1 MESVIPFFTDFRY
14 LCPYILGSILT
25 GSMNLSNFGIHFP
38 ITDPT
43 WIFFLVL
50 MIILF
55 APILLGRLRI
65 PHIIGMI
72 LAGVVIGQ
80 YGFNILERDSSFEL
94 FGKVGIYYIM
104 FLAGLEMDLEN
115 LKKNMGKAF
124 VFGILTFFIPFVIGL
139 AVGIYVLNFSMGAS
153 LLLSCILASHTLV
166 AYPIVGRYG
175 MSRHPSVSISIGGTM
190 FALTV
195 ALFALAGISGMYKGE
210 LDSGSWIL
218 FGIKCV
224 AYCAFVF
231 LAFPRFARWFF
242 RTYEDNVMQ
251 YIFVL
256 SLVFLSAALAELAGL
271 EGIFGAFLAGLVL
284 NRLIP
289 HVSPLMNRT
298 EFVGNALFIP
308 YFLIGV
314 GMLINLGAL
323 FTGWNTIKVV
333 LVMVLVATLTKWL
346 AAWATQQIYR
356 MSVAA
361 RQMMF
366 GLSNAHAAGALAMVM
381 VGTKIEIEPGQFLMN
396 EDMLNGVVI
405 MILISCIISSVTT
418 EHAARSMALSEDK
431 GDMEASKT
439 KEEERMLVA
448 ISNPDTVESLV
459 NMALMMRE
467 PKSKRELLGVTV
479 AVEYDESKKQGK
491 LAEQRRNLER
501 AVRIASAVD
510 VPMKTRC
517 RLSTNI
523 VSGILH
529 TVSEMNASEIVLG
542 LHRKH
547 GLLDSFLGNFT
558 QSLLNGTHRQLMV
571 VKSLVPVNVMRRI
584 VVAVPPKAE
593 YEAGFYKWIERVARI
608 GVQLGC
614 RIHFW
619 GHTDTLPRIKGYVN
633 KFHGSARTEYSTL
646 DDWDD
651 LLLLTG
657 QVNYDH
663 LLVIVSA
670 RKGSISYQSS
680 FEELPNQIMRYF
692 SDNSLMLVYPDQ
704 LGDPQEAMTFSSPRS
719 QSENR
724 IYDQV
729 ARWAYRWFKKEEE
742 S

>member
-1 MESVIPFFTDFRY
+1 MDF
-14 LCPYILGSILT
+14 LNLGI
-25 GSMNLSNFGIHFP
+25 NFP

-72 LAGVVIGQ
+72 LAGVAIGK

-104 FLAGLEMDLEN
+104 FLAGLEMDLDN
-115 LKKNMGKAF
+115 LKKNIGRAL
-124 VFGILTFFIPFVIGL
+124 VFGALTFIIPFAIGM
-139 AVGIYVLNFSMGAS
+139 AVGMYVLNFSIGAS

-175 MSRHPSVSISIGGTM
+175 LSSKASVSISIGGTM

-195 ALFALAGISGMYKGE
+195 ALFALAGVSGMFKGE
-210 LDSGSWIL
+210 LDSSSWIL
-218 FGIKCV
+218 FMLKCIV
-224 AYCAFVF
+224 YCVFVF
-231 LAFPRFARWFF
+231 MVFPRFARWFF

-323 FTGWNTIKVV
+323 FSGWNTIKVV
-333 LVMVLVATLTKWL
+333 LVMVLVATFTKWL
-346 AAWATQQIYR
+346 AAWLTQKIYH

-381 VGTKIEIEPGQFLMN
+381 VGTKIEIAPGEFLMN

-405 MILISCIISSVTT
+405 MILISCIISSVIT
-418 EHAARSMALSEDK
+418 EHAARTMALSETND
-431 GDMEASKT
+431 DMEALKK

-448 ISNPDTVESLV
+448 ISNPETVESLV

-479 AVEYDESKKQGK
+479 AVEYDEAKKQGK

-501 AVRIASAVD
+501 AARIASAVD

-558 QSLLNGTHRQLMV
+558 QSLLNGTHRQLMI
-571 VKSLVPVNVMRRI
+571 VKSLVPANVMRRI
-584 VVAVPPKAE
+584 VVAVPPNAE
-593 YEAGFYKWIERVARI
+593 YEAGFYKWVERIARI

-614 RIHFW
+614 RVHFW
-619 GHTDTLPRIKGYVN
+619 GHTDTLPRIKGFIH
-633 KFHGSARTEYSTL
+633 KFYDGVRTEYTVL
-646 DDWDD
+646 DDWND

-657 QVNYDH
+657 HINYDH

-680 FEELPNQIMRYF
+680 FEELPNQITRYF

-704 LGDPQEAMTFSSPRS
+704 LGDPLDGMTFSSPRS

-724 IYDQV
+724 IYDNV
-729 ARWAYRWFKKEEE
+729 SKWVYRWFKKGEEV
-742 S
+742 

>member
-1 MESVIPFFTDFRY
+1 MDF
-14 LCPYILGSILT
+14 LNLGV
-25 GSMNLSNFGIHFP
+25 NFP

-72 LAGVVIGQ
+72 LAGVAIGK

-115 LKKNMGKAF
+115 LKKNIGRAL
-124 VFGILTFFIPFVIGL
+124 VFGALTFIIPFAIGM
-139 AVGIYVLNFSMGAS
+139 AVGMYVLNFSIGAS

-175 MSRHPSVSISIGGTM
+175 LSSKASVSISIGGTM

-195 ALFALAGISGMYKGE
+195 ALFALAGVSGMFKGE
-210 LDSGSWIL
+210 LDSSSWIL
-218 FGIKCV
+218 FMLKCIV
-224 AYCAFVF
+224 YCVFVF
-231 LAFPRFARWFF
+231 MVFPRFARWFF

-323 FTGWNTIKVV
+323 FSGWNTIKVV
-333 LVMVLVATLTKWL
+333 LVMVLVATFTKWL
-346 AAWATQQIYR
+346 AAWLTQKIYH

-381 VGTKIEIEPGQFLMN
+381 VGTKIEIAPGEFLMN

-405 MILISCIISSVTT
+405 MILISCIISSVIT
-418 EHAARSMALSEDK
+418 EHAARTMALSETND
-431 GDMEASKT
+431 DMEALKK

-448 ISNPDTVESLV
+448 ISNPETVESLV

-479 AVEYDESKKQGK
+479 AVEYDEAKKQGK

-501 AVRIASAVD
+501 AARIASAVD

-558 QSLLNGTHRQLMV
+558 QSLLNGTHRQLMI
-571 VKSLVPVNVMRRI
+571 VKSLVPANVMRRI
-584 VVAVPPKAE
+584 VVAVPPNAE
-593 YEAGFYKWIERVARI
+593 YEAGFYKWVERIARI

-614 RIHFW
+614 RVHFW
-619 GHTDTLPRIKGYVN
+619 GHTDTLPRIKGFIH
-633 KFHGSARTEYSTL
+633 KFYDGVRTEYTVL
-646 DDWDD
+646 DDWND

-657 QVNYDH
+657 HINYDH

-680 FEELPNQIMRYF
+680 FEELPNQITRYF

-704 LGDPQEAMTFSSPRS
+704 LGDPLDGMTFSSPRS

-724 IYDQV
+724 IYDNV
-729 ARWAYRWFKKEEE
+729 SKWVYRWFKKGEEV
-742 S
+742 

>member
-1 MESVIPFFTDFRY
+1 MEIMD
-14 LCPYILGSILT
+14 
-25 GSMNLSNFGIHFP
+25 FGIHLP

-72 LAGVVIGQ
+72 LAGVVVGK

-115 LKKNMGKAF
+115 LKKNLSKAL
-124 VFGILTFFIPFVIGL
+124 VFGVLTFSIPF
-139 AVGIYVLNFSMGAS
+139 AVGVYVGVHLLHFSIGAS
-153 LLLSCILASHTLV
+153 LLLAGIFASHTLV

-175 MSRHPSVSISIGGTM
+175 VSRHASVSVSIGGTM

-195 ALFALAGISGMYKGE
+195 ALFVLAGISGMYRGE
-210 LDSGSWIL
+210 LNSGSWIL
-218 FGIKCV
+218 FIAKCLT
-224 AYCAFVF
+224 YCVFVWM
-231 LAFPRFARWFF
+231 AFPRLARWFF

-271 EGIFGAFLAGLVL
+271 EGIFGAFLAGLLL

-314 GMLINLGAL
+314 GMLINLKAL
-323 FTGWNTIKVV
+323 FNGGETIKVV
-333 LVMVLVATLTKWL
+333 TVMVLVATLTKWV
-346 AAWATQQIYR
+346 AAWVTQKIYGMTVLARR
-356 MSVAA
+356 ML
-361 RQMMF
+361 F

-381 VGTKIEIEPGQFLMN
+381 VGMKIETAPGQFLMN

-405 MILISCIISSVTT
+405 MILFSCIISSMVT
-418 EHAARSMALSEDK
+418 EHAARALALSEENGEQNPARD
-431 GDMEASKT
+431 

-448 ISNPDTVESLV
+448 IANPETVEPLV

-467 PKSKRELLGVTV
+467 PKSKKELLGVTV
-479 AVEYDESKKQGK
+479 EVEYDEAKKQAK
-491 LAEQRRNLER
+491 LAQRRKNLEH
-501 AVRIASAVD
+501 AVRIAAAVD

-517 RLSTNI
+517 RLSTN
-523 VSGILH
+523 VATGILN
-529 TVSEMNASEIVLG
+529 TAGEMNASEVVLG
-542 LHRKH
+542 LHHKH
-547 GLLDSFLGNFT
+547 GLVDSFLGNFT
-558 QSLLNGTHRQLMV
+558 QSLLKGTHRQLMI
-571 VKSLVPVNVMRRI
+571 VKCVMPVNVMRRI

-593 YEAGFYKWIERVARI
+593 YEAGFYKWVERVARI
-608 GVQLGC
+608 GAQLGC
-614 RIHFW
+614 RVHFW
-619 GHTDTLPRIKGYVN
+619 GHPDTLPRIKGYIA
-633 KFHGSARTEYSTL
+633 KFHDSVRAEYSEL
-646 DDWDD
+646 DDWGD

-657 QVNYDH
+657 QVAYDH

-680 FEELPNQIMRYF
+680 FEELPDQITRYF
-692 SDNSLMLVYPDQ
+692 SDNSLLLVYPDQ
-704 LGDPQEAMTFSSPRS
+704 SGDPQEKVTFFSLRS
-719 QSENR
+719 RTETR
-724 IYDQV
+724 IYNNV
-729 ARWAYRWFKKEEE
+729 FRWVYRWFKKEEE
-742 S
+742 

>member
-1 MESVIPFFTDFRY
+1 MDF
-14 LCPYILGSILT
+14 LNLGI
-25 GSMNLSNFGIHFP
+25 NFP

-72 LAGVVIGQ
+72 LAGVAIGK

-115 LKKNMGKAF
+115 LKKNIGRAL
-124 VFGILTFFIPFVIGL
+124 VFGVLTFIIPFAIGM
-139 AVGIYVLNFSMGAS
+139 AVGMYVLNFSIGAS

-175 MSRHPSVSISIGGTM
+175 LSSKASVSISIGGTM

-195 ALFALAGISGMYKGE
+195 ALFALAGVSGMFKGE
-210 LDSGSWIL
+210 LDSSSWIL
-218 FGIKCV
+218 FMLKCIV
-224 AYCAFVF
+224 YCVFVF
-231 LAFPRFARWFF
+231 MVFPRFARWFF

-323 FTGWNTIKVV
+323 FSGWNTIKVV
-333 LVMVLVATLTKWL
+333 LVMVLVATFTKWL
-346 AAWATQQIYR
+346 AAWLTQKIYH

-381 VGTKIEIEPGQFLMN
+381 VGTKIEIAPGEFLMN

-405 MILISCIISSVTT
+405 MILISCIISSVIT
-418 EHAARSMALSEDK
+418 EHAARTMALSETND
-431 GDMEASKT
+431 DMEALKK

-448 ISNPDTVESLV
+448 ISNPETVESLV

-479 AVEYDESKKQGK
+479 AVEYDEAKKQGK

-501 AVRIASAVD
+501 AARIASAVD

-558 QSLLNGTHRQLMV
+558 QSLLNGTHRQLMI
-571 VKSLVPVNVMRRI
+571 VKSLVPANVMRRI
-584 VVAVPPKAE
+584 VVAVPPNAE
-593 YEAGFYKWIERVARI
+593 YEAGFYKWVERIARI

-614 RIHFW
+614 RVHFW
-619 GHTDTLPRIKGYVN
+619 GHTDTLPRIKGFIH
-633 KFHGSARTEYSTL
+633 KFYDGVRTEYTVL
-646 DDWDD
+646 DDWND

-657 QVNYDH
+657 HINYDH

-680 FEELPNQIMRYF
+680 FEELPNQITRYF

-704 LGDPQEAMTFSSPRS
+704 LGDPLDGMTFSSPRS

-724 IYDQV
+724 IYDNV
-729 ARWAYRWFKKEEE
+729 SKWVYRWFKKGEEV
-742 S
+742 

>member
-1 MESVIPFFTDFRY
+1 MDF
-14 LCPYILGSILT
+14 LNLGI
-25 GSMNLSNFGIHFP
+25 NFP

-72 LAGVVIGQ
+72 LAGVAIGK

-115 LKKNMGKAF
+115 LKKNIGRAL
-124 VFGILTFFIPFVIGL
+124 VFGALTFIIPFAIGM
-139 AVGIYVLNFSMGAS
+139 AVGMYVLNFSIGAS

-175 MSRHPSVSISIGGTM
+175 LSSKASVSISIGGTM

-195 ALFALAGISGMYKGE
+195 ALFALAGVSGMFKGE
-210 LDSGSWIL
+210 LDSSSWIL
-218 FGIKCV
+218 FMLKCIV
-224 AYCAFVF
+224 YCVFVF
-231 LAFPRFARWFF
+231 MVFPRFARWFF

-314 GMLINLGAL
+314 GMLINLGTL
-323 FTGWNTIKVV
+323 FSGWNTIKVV
-333 LVMVLVATLTKWL
+333 LVMVLVATFTKWL
-346 AAWATQQIYR
+346 AAWLTQKIYH

-381 VGTKIEIEPGQFLMN
+381 VGTKIEIAPGEFLMN

-405 MILISCIISSVTT
+405 MILISCIISSVIT
-418 EHAARSMALSEDK
+418 EHAARTMALSETND
-431 GDMEASKT
+431 DMEALKK

-448 ISNPDTVESLV
+448 ISNPETVESLV

-479 AVEYDESKKQGK
+479 AVEYDEAKKQGK

-501 AVRIASAVD
+501 AARIASAVD

-558 QSLLNGTHRQLMV
+558 QSLLNGTHRQLMI
-571 VKSLVPVNVMRRI
+571 VKSLVPANVMRRI
-584 VVAVPPKAE
+584 VVAVPPNAE
-593 YEAGFYKWIERVARI
+593 YEAGFYKWVERIARI

-614 RIHFW
+614 RVHFW
-619 GHTDTLPRIKGYVN
+619 GHTDTLPRIKGFIH
-633 KFHGSARTEYSTL
+633 KFYDGVRTEYTVL
-646 DDWDD
+646 DDWND

-657 QVNYDH
+657 HINYDH

-680 FEELPNQIMRYF
+680 FEELPNQITRYF

-704 LGDPQEAMTFSSPRS
+704 LGDPLDGMTFSSPRS

-724 IYDQV
+724 IYDNV
-729 ARWAYRWFKKEEE
+729 SKWVYRWFKKGEEV
-742 S
+742 

>member
-1 MESVIPFFTDFRY
+1 MDF
-14 LCPYILGSILT
+14 LNLGI
-25 GSMNLSNFGIHFP
+25 NFP

-72 LAGVVIGQ
+72 LAGVAIGK

-115 LKKNMGKAF
+115 LKKNIGRAL
-124 VFGILTFFIPFVIGL
+124 VFGALTFIIPFAIGM
-139 AVGIYVLNFSMGAS
+139 AVGMYVLNFSIGAS

-175 MSRHPSVSISIGGTM
+175 LSSKASVSISIGGTM

-195 ALFALAGISGMYKGE
+195 ALFALAGVSGMFKGE
-210 LDSGSWIL
+210 LDSSSWIL
-218 FGIKCV
+218 FMLKCIV
-224 AYCAFVF
+224 YCVFVF
-231 LAFPRFARWFF
+231 MVFPRFARWFF

-284 NRLIP
+284 NRLVP
-289 HVSPLMNRT
+289 RVSPLMNRT

-323 FTGWNTIKVV
+323 FSGWNTIKVV
-333 LVMVLVATLTKWL
+333 LVMVLVATFTKWL
-346 AAWATQQIYR
+346 AAWLTQKIYH

-381 VGTKIEIEPGQFLMN
+381 VGTKIEIAPGEFLMN

-405 MILISCIISSVTT
+405 MILISCIISSVIT
-418 EHAARSMALSEDK
+418 EHAARTMALSETND
-431 GDMEASKT
+431 DMEALKK

-448 ISNPDTVESLV
+448 ISNPETVESLV
-459 NMALMMRE
+459 NLALMMRE

-479 AVEYDESKKQGK
+479 AVEYDEAKKQGK

-501 AVRIASAVD
+501 AARIASAVD

-558 QSLLNGTHRQLMV
+558 QSLLNGTHRQLMI
-571 VKSLVPVNVMRRI
+571 VKSLVPANVMRRI
-584 VVAVPPKAE
+584 VVAVPPNAE
-593 YEAGFYKWIERVARI
+593 YEAGFYKWVERIARI

-614 RIHFW
+614 RVHFW
-619 GHTDTLPRIKGYVN
+619 GHTDTLPRIKGFIH
-633 KFHGSARTEYSTL
+633 KFYDGVRTEYTVL
-646 DDWDD
+646 DDWND

-657 QVNYDH
+657 HINYDH

-680 FEELPNQIMRYF
+680 FEELPNQITRYF

-704 LGDPQEAMTFSSPRS
+704 LGDPLDGMTFSSPRS

-724 IYDQV
+724 IYDNV
-729 ARWAYRWFKKEEE
+729 SKWVYRWFKKGEEV
-742 S
+742 

>member
-1 MESVIPFFTDFRY
+1 MDF
-14 LCPYILGSILT
+14 LNLGI
-25 GSMNLSNFGIHFP
+25 NFP

-72 LAGVVIGQ
+72 LAGVAIGK

-115 LKKNMGKAF
+115 LKKNIGRAL
-124 VFGILTFFIPFVIGL
+124 VFGALTFIIPFAIGM
-139 AVGIYVLNFSMGAS
+139 AVGMYVLNFSIGAS

-175 MSRHPSVSISIGGTM
+175 LSSKASVSISIGGTM

-195 ALFALAGISGMYKGE
+195 ALFALAGVSGMFKGE
-210 LDSGSWIL
+210 LDSSSWIL
-218 FGIKCV
+218 FMLKCIV
-224 AYCAFVF
+224 YCVFVF
-231 LAFPRFARWFF
+231 MVFPRFARWFF

-323 FTGWNTIKVV
+323 FSGWNTIKVV
-333 LVMVLVATLTKWL
+333 LVMVLVATFTKWL
-346 AAWATQQIYR
+346 AAWLTQKIYH

-381 VGTKIEIEPGQFLMN
+381 VGTKIEIAPGEFLMN

-405 MILISCIISSVTT
+405 MILISCIISSVIT
-418 EHAARSMALSEDK
+418 EHAARTMALSETND
-431 GDMEASKT
+431 DMEALKK

-448 ISNPDTVESLV
+448 ISNPETVESLV

-479 AVEYDESKKQGK
+479 AVEYDEAKKQGK

-501 AVRIASAVD
+501 AARIASAVD

-558 QSLLNGTHRQLMV
+558 QSLLNGTHRQLMI
-571 VKSLVPVNVMRRI
+571 VKSLVPANVMRRI
-584 VVAVPPKAE
+584 IVAVPPNAE
-593 YEAGFYKWIERVARI
+593 YEAGFYKWVERIARI

-614 RIHFW
+614 RVHFW
-619 GHTDTLPRIKGYVN
+619 GHTDTLPRIKGFIH
-633 KFHGSARTEYSTL
+633 KFYDGVRTEYTVL
-646 DDWDD
+646 DDWND

-657 QVNYDH
+657 HINYDH

-680 FEELPNQIMRYF
+680 FEELPNQITRYF

-704 LGDPQEAMTFSSPRS
+704 LGDPLDGMTFSSPRS

-724 IYDQV
+724 IYDNV
-729 ARWAYRWFKKEEE
+729 SKWVYRWFKKGEEV
-742 S
+742 

>member
-1 MESVIPFFTDFRY
+1 
-14 LCPYILGSILT
+14 
-25 GSMNLSNFGIHFP
+25 MNLLNLGIHFP

-72 LAGVVIGQ
+72 LAGVVIGK

-115 LKKNMGKAF
+115 LKKNLGKAF
-124 VFGILTFFIPFVIGL
+124 VFGVLTFFIPF
-139 AVGIYVLNFSMGAS
+139 AVGMWVGISFLQFEVGTS
-153 LLLSCILASHTLV
+153 LLLSCIFASHTLV

-195 ALFALAGISGMYKGE
+195 ALFILAGISGMYKGE
-210 LDSGSWIL
+210 LNSGSWIL
-218 FGIKCV
+218 FVLKCV
-224 AYCAFVF
+224 GYCVFVF

-256 SLVFLSAALAELAGL
+256 ALVFLSAALAELAGM

-323 FTGWNTIKVV
+323 FSGGETIKVV
-333 LVMVLVATLTKWL
+333 IVMVLVATLTKWL
-346 AAWATQQIYR
+346 AAWTTQKIYG
-356 MSVAA
+356 MSVAS
-361 RQMMF
+361 RQMLF

-381 VGTKIEIEPGQFLMN
+381 VGTQIEISPGHFLMN

-418 EHAARSMALSEDK
+418 EHASCTLALSEESGEIK
-431 GDMEASKT
+431 ESKN

-448 ISNPDTVESLV
+448 ISNPETVESLV
-459 NMALMMRE
+459 NVALMMRE
-467 PKSKRELLGVTV
+467 PRSKQELLGVTV
-479 AVEYDESKKQGK
+479 EVEYDETKKQGK
-491 LAEQRRNLER
+491 LAQRRKNLEY
-501 AVRIASAVD
+501 AARIASAVD

-523 VSGILH
+523 ASGILH
-529 TVSEMNASEIVLG
+529 TVSEMNASEVVMG
-542 LHRKH
+542 LHHKH
-547 GLLDSFLGNFT
+547 GLLDSFLGTFT
-558 QSLLNGTHRQLMV
+558 QSLLKGTNRQLMI
-571 VKSLVPVNVMRRI
+571 VKSVIPPNLIRRI
-584 VVAVPPKAE
+584 IVAVPPKAE

-608 GVQLGC
+608 GTQLGC
-614 RIHFW
+614 RVHFW
-619 GHTDTLPRIKGYVN
+619 GHTDTIPRIEGYVN
-633 KFHGSARTEYSTL
+633 KFHHGVRTEYSFL

-670 RKGSISYQSS
+670 RKGSISYQAS
-680 FEELPNQIMRYF
+680 FEELPNQITRYF

-704 LGDPQEAMTFSSPRS
+704 LGAPQEMITFSSPRS
-719 QSENR
+719 QSENK
-724 IYDQV
+724 IYENV
-729 ARWAYRWFKKEEE
+729 SRWVYRWFKKGDE
-742 S
+742 

>member
-1 MESVIPFFTDFRY
+1 MDF
-14 LCPYILGSILT
+14 LNLGI
-25 GSMNLSNFGIHFP
+25 NFP

-72 LAGVVIGQ
+72 LAGVAIGK

-115 LKKNMGKAF
+115 LKKNIGRAL
-124 VFGILTFFIPFVIGL
+124 VFGALTFIIPFAIGM
-139 AVGIYVLNFSMGAS
+139 AVGMYVLNFSIGAS

-175 MSRHPSVSISIGGTM
+175 LSSKASVSISIGGTM

-195 ALFALAGISGMYKGE
+195 ALFALAGVSGMFKGE
-210 LDSGSWIL
+210 LDSSSWIL
-218 FGIKCV
+218 FMLKCIV
-224 AYCAFVF
+224 YCVFVF
-231 LAFPRFARWFF
+231 MVFPRFARWFF

-271 EGIFGAFLAGLVL
+271 EGIFGAFLTGLVL

-323 FTGWNTIKVV
+323 FSGWNTIKVV
-333 LVMVLVATLTKWL
+333 LVMVLVATFTKWL
-346 AAWATQQIYR
+346 AAWLTQKIYH

-381 VGTKIEIEPGQFLMN
+381 VGTKIEIAPGEFLMN

-405 MILISCIISSVTT
+405 MILISCIISSVIT
-418 EHAARSMALSEDK
+418 EHAARTMALSETND
-431 GDMEASKT
+431 DMEALKK

-448 ISNPDTVESLV
+448 ISNPETVESLV

-479 AVEYDESKKQGK
+479 AVEYDEAKKQGK

-501 AVRIASAVD
+501 AARIASAVD

-558 QSLLNGTHRQLMV
+558 QSLLNGTHRQLMI
-571 VKSLVPVNVMRRI
+571 VKSLVPANVMRRI
-584 VVAVPPKAE
+584 VVAVPPNAE
-593 YEAGFYKWIERVARI
+593 YEAGFYKWVERIARI

-614 RIHFW
+614 RVHFW
-619 GHTDTLPRIKGYVN
+619 GHTDTLPRIKGFIH
-633 KFHGSARTEYSTL
+633 KFYDGVRTEYTVL
-646 DDWDD
+646 DDWND

-657 QVNYDH
+657 HINYDH

-680 FEELPNQIMRYF
+680 FEELPNQITRYF

-704 LGDPQEAMTFSSPRS
+704 LGDPLDGMTFSSPRS

-724 IYDQV
+724 IYDNV
-729 ARWAYRWFKKEEE
+729 SKWVYRWFKKGEEV
-742 S
+742 